1 MSKTINKPATIQ
13 KIDEKPG
20 KIGVL
25 LLNLGTPDATDYWSM
40 RRYLKEFLW
49 DKRVIETPRIQWW
62 FVLNFIILTARP
74 NKSGALY
81 KKIWDREK
89 DDSPLR
95 LISISQG
102 RKLQE
107 SLDEAGFAGEILVD
121 VAMRYGN
128 PSIAERLQALKDNG
142 CDRILLAP
150 LYPQYS
156 SPTTASAN
164 DKAFDV
170 LKTMRWQPAIR
181 TLPPYFDHPLYID
194 ALARSVN
201 AGIKTSGFEPEVL
214 VTSYHGMPQSYVD
227 DGDPYFDQCHIT
239 SSLLAK
245 KLGWDEKRVVVAFQS
260 RFGPEEWL
268 KPYTDEIFVSLAKN
282 GTRNIA
288 AISPAFSVDCLE
300 TLEEIAMEGR
310 DEFLENGGE
319 KFCYIP
325 CLNDDG
331 NAMKLIETLVRTEIC
346 GWISGK

>member
-1 MSKTINKPATIQ
+1 MPEKFAKPTP
-13 KIDEKPG
+13 KIEKS

-49 DKRVIETPRIQWW
+49 DKRVIETPRLLWW
-62 FVLNFIILTARP
+62 FVLNFIILTFRP

-81 KKIWDREK
+81 KKIWDMEK

-95 LISISQG
+95 LISLSQG
-102 RKLQE
+102 KKLQQR
-107 SLDEAGFAGEILVD
+107 LGEEIIVD

-128 PSIAERLQALKDNG
+128 PSTADRLNALKNQG

-156 SPTTASAN
+156 APTTASAN

-181 TLPPYFDHPLYID
+181 TLPPYFDQPLYIN
-194 ALARSVN
+194 ALAKSVLT
-201 AGIKTSGFEPEVL
+201 GIKTSGFEPEIL
-214 VTSYHGMPQSYVD
+214 LTSYHGMPQSYVD
-227 DGDPYFDQCHIT
+227 AGDPYFDQCHKT

-245 KLGWDEKRVVVAFQS
+245 KLGWDEKRIVLAFQS

-268 KPYTDEIFVSLAKN
+268 KPYTDEILVSLAKN
-282 GTRNIA
+282 GTKNIA
-288 AISPAFSVDCLE
+288 TISPAFSVDCLE

-310 DEFLENGGE
+310 DDFLGNGGE

-325 CLNDDG
+325 CLNDG
-331 NAMKLIETLVRTEIC
+331 EQGMKLIETLVRSELS
-346 GWISGK
+346 GWIKGD

>member
-1 MSKTINKPATIQ
+1 MP
-13 KIDEKPG
+13 EKFAKLTLKSEKS

-49 DKRVIETPRIQWW
+49 DKRVIETPRILWW
-62 FVLNFIILTARP
+62 FILNFIILTFRP

-81 KKIWDREK
+81 KKIWDMEK

-95 LISISQG
+95 LISLSQG
-102 RKLQE
+102 KELQE
-107 SLDEAGFAGEILVD
+107 TLDKAGFEGEILVD

-128 PSIAERLQALKDNG
+128 PSTADRLNALKNQG
-142 CDRILLAP
+142 CNKILLAP

-156 SPTTASAN
+156 APTTASAN

-181 TLPPYFDHPLYID
+181 TLPPYFDHPLYIE
-194 ALARSVN
+194 ALAKSVL
-201 AGIKTSGFEPEVL
+201 AGIETSGFEPEVL

-227 DGDPYFDQCHIT
+227 AGDPYFDQCHVT

-245 KLGWDEKRVVVAFQS
+245 KLGWKKQRIVVAFQS

-268 KPYTDEIFVSLAKN
+268 KPYTDEILIALAKN
-282 GTRNIA
+282 GTKNIA
-288 AISPAFSVDCLE
+288 TISPAFSVDCLE

-310 DEFLENGGE
+310 DDFLENGGE
-319 KFCYIP
+319 KFFYIP
-325 CLNDDG
+325 CLNDDEQ
-331 NAMKLIETLVRTEIC
+331 AMKLIETLVRSELA
-346 GWISGK
+346 GWIKDK